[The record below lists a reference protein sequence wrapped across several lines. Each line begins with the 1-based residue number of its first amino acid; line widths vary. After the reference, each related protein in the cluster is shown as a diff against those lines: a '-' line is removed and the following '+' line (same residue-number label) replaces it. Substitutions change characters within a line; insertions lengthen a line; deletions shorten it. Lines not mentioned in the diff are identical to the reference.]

1 MHMRGIFILIIA
13 IMLWGIAIAPT
24 KWALHS
30 FPPFTLLFLRLSLAG
45 CLFFPFHW
53 KGIRQ
58 TYIPWNRII
67 VLSFTGVA
75 GYFMFTSYG
84 ISLTSGMHVSIIDAT
99 LPLFTIMFAAFFLQ
113 EKINWKYWMGMF
125 LGMCGVLLITIPLN
139 EREST
144 SSLIGDLLILAS
156 TILFAIYNILLKQ
169 PKEEAK
175 FSSGAFTTLTL
186 LVGAIIVLPFTIF
199 EVSYRGIPD
208 VITWKAWGS
217 LVYLIVGPTILAY
230 LLWNKALEEVSAAVG
245 GMYLNVLPLVSIMA
259 SVILLDEVITWRI
272 IVGGGLV
279 LLAIIWAD
287 QEKFKILFR
296 SVLSK

>member
-1 MHMRGIFILIIA
+1 MRGIFMLIIA

-30 FPPFTLLFLRLSLAG
+30 FPPFILLFLRLSLAG
-45 CLFFPFHW
+45 CLFLPFYW
-53 KGIRQ
+53 SEVRRS
-58 TYIPWNRII
+58 YIPWKRII
-67 VLSFTGVA
+67 ILSFTGVA

-99 LPLFTIMFAAFFLQ
+99 LPLFIIMFSAVFLK
-113 EKINWKYWMGMF
+113 EKISWKYWIGMF
-125 LGMCGVLLITIPLN
+125 LGMCGVLLITIPGNQN
-139 EREST
+139 EGT
-144 SSLIGDLLILAS
+144 SSFIGDLLILAS
-156 TILFAIYNILLKQ
+156 TILFAFYNILLKQ
-169 PKEEAK
+169 PKEEANLT
-175 FSSGAFTTLTL
+175 SGAFTTLTL
-186 LVGAIIVLPFTIF
+186 LVGAIIVLPFTTF

-208 VITWKAWGS
+208 AITWKAWGS

-230 LLWNKALEEVSAAVG
+230 LLWNKVLEEVSAAVG

-272 IVGGGLV
+272 VVGGGLV
-279 LLAIIWAD
+279 LLAVIWAE
-287 QEKFKILFR
+287 QAKFKILLR

>member
-1 MHMRGIFILIIA
+1 MRGIFMLIIA

-30 FPPFTLLFLRLSLAG
+30 FPPFILLFLRLSLAG
-45 CLFFPFHW
+45 CLFFPFYW
-53 KGIRQ
+53 SEVRRS
-58 TYIPWNRII
+58 YIPWKRII
-67 VLSFTGVA
+67 ILSFTGVA

-99 LPLFTIMFAAFFLQ
+99 LPLFIIMFSAVFLK
-113 EKINWKYWMGMF
+113 EKIRWKYWIGMF
-125 LGMCGVLLITIPLN
+125 AGMCGVLLITIPGN
-139 EREST
+139 QNVST
-144 SSLIGDLLILAS
+144 SPFIGDLLILAS
-156 TILFAIYNILLKQ
+156 TILFAFYNILLKQ
-169 PKEEAK
+169 RKEEANLT
-175 FSSGAFTTLTL
+175 SGAFTTLTL

-199 EVSYRGIPD
+199 EVSYHGIPD
-208 VITWKAWGS
+208 AITWKAWGS

-259 SVILLDEVITWRI
+259 SVILLGEVITWRI
-272 IVGGGLV
+272 VVGGGLV
-279 LLAIIWAD
+279 LLAVVWAE
-287 QEKFKILFR
+287 QEKFKIIFR

>member
-1 MHMRGIFILIIA
+1 MLIIA
-13 IMLWGIAIAPT
+13 IMFWGIAIAPT
-24 KWALHS
+24 KWALYS

-53 KGIRQ
+53 KEIRQ
-58 TYIPWNRII
+58 TYIPWNRMIL
-67 VLSFTGVA
+67 LSFTGVA

-99 LPLFTIMFAAFFLQ
+99 LPLFTIMFSAFFLQ
-113 EKINWKYWMGMF
+113 EKINWKYWVGMF

-139 EREST
+139 EQEST
-144 SSLIGDLLILAS
+144 SSPMGDLLILAS
-156 TILFAIYNILLKQ
+156 TVLFAFYNILLKQ
-169 PKEEAK
+169 PKEEADL
-175 FSSGAFTTLTL
+175 SSGAFTTLTL
-186 LVGAIIVLPFTIF
+186 LAGAIIVLPFTIF

-208 VITWKAWGS
+208 VITWQAWGS
-217 LVYLIVGPTILAY
+217 LAYLIIGPTILAY

-245 GMYLNVLPLVSIMA
+245 GMYLNILPLVSMIA

-272 IVGGGLV
+272 VVGGGLV

-287 QEKFKILFR
+287 QEKFKMLFQ
-296 SVLSK
+296 SVLSISK

>member
-1 MHMRGIFILIIA
+1 MRGIFMLVVA

-30 FPPFTLLFLRLSLAG
+30 FPPFILLFLRLSLAG
-45 CLFFPFHW
+45 CLFLPVYW
-53 KGIRQ
+53 SEVRRS
-58 TYIPWNRII
+58 YIPWKRII
-67 VLSFTGVA
+67 ILSFTGVA

-99 LPLFTIMFAAFFLQ
+99 LPLFIIMFSAVFLK
-113 EKINWKYWMGMF
+113 EKISWKYWIGMF
-125 LGMCGVLLITIPLN
+125 LGMCGVLLITIPGN
-139 EREST
+139 QNEST
-144 SSLIGDLLILAS
+144 SSFIGDLLILAS
-156 TILFAIYNILLKQ
+156 TILFAFYNILLKQ
-169 PKEEAK
+169 PKEEANLT
-175 FSSGAFTTLTL
+175 SGAFTTLTL

-199 EVSYRGIPD
+199 EVSYRGLPD
-208 VITWKAWGS
+208 VITWNAWGS

-272 IVGGGLV
+272 VVGGGLV
-279 LLAIIWAD
+279 LLAVIWAE